1 MTGLLGAPVLSDALA
16 LGNIFEWWKMDE
28 DSKLA
33 LITGFRDYAD
43 VSNDRKTYELIR
55 ILNTSLGR
63 QVYQTMPLLLNG
75 KLGAAMQ
82 FEAGLYPTSKAKE
95 YKKKAINK
103 VNDLMP
109 QDLENAI
116 KYLQE
121 EASEHAK
128 KAKTNPFPT

>member
-1 MTGLLGAPVLSDALA
+1 MANSKSLIAEAKSAVNKAMYHPTKQKKALA
-16 LGNIFEWWKMDE
+16 I
-28 DSKLA
+28 KLLKKQISEIEA
-33 LITGFRDYAD
+33 L
-43 VSNDRKTYELIR
+43 KTV
-55 ILNTSLGR
+55 T
-63 QVYQTMPLLLNG
+63 P
-75 KLGAAMQ
+75 K
-82 FEAGLYPTSKAKE
+82 KA
-95 YKKKAINK
+95 KKKAINK